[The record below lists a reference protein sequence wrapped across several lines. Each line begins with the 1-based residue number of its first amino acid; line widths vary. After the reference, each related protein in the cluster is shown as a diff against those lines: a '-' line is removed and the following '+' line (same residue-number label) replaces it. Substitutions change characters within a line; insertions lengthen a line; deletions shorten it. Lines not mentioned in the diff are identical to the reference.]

1 MNSGGDTRI
10 QFIAGAQQ
18 LLPAEHLRWT
28 SWGTSEMKLGASRG
42 LKSPVADMT
51 LDGTLSSP
59 CSLCCKCTGRLPAT
73 HTVAF
78 SCSLP
83 APHPQPYL
91 PMSGSF
97 SALGLVLCV
106 PSLSSLPTNRER
118 PLWPHC
124 IPAPVWYLRLL
135 RLSLSVSH
143 LLIVHTHP
151 SGGTSSVWF
160 MAVDHGAG
168 TEQALANK

>member
-1 MNSGGDTRI
+1 MNSGGDTCV

-83 APHPQPYL
+83 APPPPALSSHVWLLLSTWSGLMCPVSEQPSHQPRAASL
-91 PMSGSF
+91 ATLHSSPC
-97 SALGLVLCV
+97 LV
-106 PSLSSLPTNRER
+106 PSSPASQSVSVSP
-118 PLWPHC
+118 PHC
-124 IPAPVWYLRLL
+124 
-135 RLSLSVSH
+135 SH
-143 LLIVHTHP
+143 TSIRRNLICLVY
-151 SGGTSSVWF
+151 GC
-160 MAVDHGAG
+160 
-168 TEQALANK
+168 